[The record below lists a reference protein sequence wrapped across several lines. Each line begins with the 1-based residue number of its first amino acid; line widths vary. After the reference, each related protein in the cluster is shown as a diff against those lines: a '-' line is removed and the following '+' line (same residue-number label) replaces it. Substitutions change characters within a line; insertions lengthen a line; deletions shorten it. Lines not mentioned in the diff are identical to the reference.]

1 MKHTIV
7 KLLIAV
13 LLIGALVAMFA
24 SCGLGGA
31 SEFTV
36 TIKDGDK
43 TLKTLTFDKDAT
55 IEIDLDDTA
64 LLKPG
69 YEVDALYT
77 DAALTAKFE
86 GTPTATADLTLYVKY
101 EPRPFKI
108 IVIDDPNSTNYR
120 QVDVTY
126 GAAYEITPPT
136 REGYVFLGYTHV
148 QDGAPVAFPLSG
160 TYDKTNTISV
170 SGQWKKL
177 AAITV
182 FDELT
187 DEQVGTVIYA
197 DAEGNFTLPAVTD
210 TNAGYNFGGYV
221 IPGVTLTKQND
232 GTYTGKV
239 TSDGNLTATR
249 KWTEVPK
256 YTLIVNGLE
265 GDDAMDPAAYAT
277 GATFTLPVAP
287 TRDGY
292 RFKGYTVGGEALTV
306 GANGEVTFTWS
317 AATTITAVWEYI
329 PKVTVMNGTT
339 PVGATFALPADGH
352 FTLDAV
358 GNTAEN
364 NFRGYTGPAGF
375 TATYNATTGKYDCV
389 YTGTTDL
396 TVYYSWEGVRYI
408 VFESNGPAVAPILI
422 VDGVTEY
429 TLPTLADTDAY
440 YFIGFKKGNDTITG
454 TFTLAGDDLDG
465 DGDVTLTAVY
475 QKKVF
480 IRFHDGTT
488 WKACLVEQD
497 GDYTL
502 EAPTAEG
509 KTFVRFTR
517 DSDLFPLTG
526 NYEGTEDLTII
537 VEWYVIPTFNWSV
550 DANGG
555 AFAPNTTTNGTA
567 YESTEIELPTPTL
580 EGHNFVGY
588 YYGDGIALVKNG
600 DKYVLPAYADVEA
613 KNLVLIAKWEIQTG
627 ALGWQTNSDGK
638 IIGYYREEN
647 GGEIIHVFLTNGSF
661 YFPGGEISFGGDTSA
676 IEPKRDGEKYGF
688 LAKAPGTFT
697 MTQNGVTIKCRVEYA
712 ITSAG
717 EGSNTASRN
726 EANFKGKIDT
736 VLDAGHTN
744 FLPDIVAGTVSLDKI
759 PLKGITIERVDTTD
773 PENPIYAPLED
784 AEDKYTLLPN
794 GAINFDDTLIGA
806 TLRITYTPKYALPED
821 IANGE
826 ALASVTVK
834 LNGGVNVYT
843 NDELYAEYSNL
854 NTRVI
859 NILRNITAAMQAEHC
874 AHGHPVGCCYEFE
887 RLGSDADPVPI
898 NEYKHG
904 VYTRT
909 YDKWYDSLT
918 VNGNCYTIDG
928 SKLPKVDGRKKPS
941 SYDGLFV
948 GTGYASVNMQIGIF
962 TCYANYDTSSD
973 TAESPEV
980 TFNDLY
986 IVGNFDG
993 DSTETIPVTGEQYQ
1007 LIAGSMSFDGFV
1019 VRSGYLNLNNVTMVG
1034 MHKAIHSTGFANAP
1048 YDGENDLKAAYTP
1061 ARLETKVIL
1070 TDVKI
1075 TESFANALFA
1085 WGQVQAELYNCE
1097 FARCSGPAIVF
1108 SDTDITKTAYDA
1120 GYGSKL
1126 TFGVGTT
1133 VENYVSGTEAWFQAY
1148 GVAGQVGKMEQV
1160 IDSQLGGAATSKK
1173 NGLFNLVL
1181 AVNAASDTRFPG
1193 PGTYQEYY
1201 EDHYEAPCIDIVFP
1215 EDTPTYNGLYLFPI
1229 SGGADAFI
1237 PVGDSVFS
1245 EAILPIDSKMAGMQL
1260 LIQVF
1265 APN

>member
-7 KLLIAV
+7 KLLTAV

-108 IVIDDPNSTNYR
+108 IVIDDPNSTSYR

-339 PVGATFALPADGH
+339 QVGASFALPADGS
-352 FTLDAV
+352 FTLDTV
-358 GNTAEN
+358 ENTAEN

-480 IRFHDGTT
+480 IKVYDGATLVETVTVGKDGTYALT
-488 WKACLVEQD
+488 E
-497 GDYTL
+497 
-502 EAPTAEG
+502 PTTEG
-509 KTFVRFTR
+509 KRFLAFKNGATTFET
-517 DSDLFPLTG
+517 TG
-526 NYEGTEDLTII
+526 TYAGTEDLAIMI
-537 VEWYVIPTFNWSV
+537 DWYVIPTFNWSV
-550 DANGG
+550 NANGG
-555 AFAPNTTTNGTA
+555 AFAAGTTTTGTA
-567 YESTEIELPTPTL
+567 YESTGVALPVP
-580 EGHNFVGY
+580 ERDGYNFAGY
-588 YYGDGIALVKNG
+588 TYGDGIALVKDG
-600 DKYVLPAYADVEA
+600 DKYVLPAYADVEI
-613 KNLVLIAKWEIQTG
+613 KNLVLYAKWEISTG
-627 ALGWQTNSDGK
+627 ATGEQKDPSTGESLH
-638 IIGYYREEN
+638 YFREEN
-647 GGEIIHVFLTNGSF
+647 GGELIYVFLTGQTYWF
-661 YFPGGEISFGGDTSA
+661 GTDALTFGGDVNA
-676 IEPKRDGEKYGF
+676 IEAKQDGDKNGF

-697 MTQNGVTIKCRVEYA
+697 MTRNGITIKCRVEYYVA
-712 ITSAG
+712 DAG
-717 EGSNTASRN
+717 EGTNTASRDQ
-726 EANFKGKIDT
+726 ANFKGTIDT
-736 VLDAGHTN
+736 VLDAGIKN
-744 FLPDIVAGTVSLDKI
+744 FIPDLLAGTVALDKI
-759 PLKGITIERVDTTD
+759 PFTVTVKKGDDVLVAGTD
-773 PENPIYAPLED
+773 
-784 AEDKYTLLPN
+784 YTVLPN
-794 GAINFDDTLIGA
+794 GAIDFDDALIGE
-806 TLRITYTPKYALPED
+806 TLTLTYVPVYALAED
-821 IANGE
+821 NVS
-826 ALASVTVK
+826 ASVTVT

-843 NDELYAEYSNL
+843 NDELYAAYSNL

-928 SKLPKVDGRKKPS
+928 SKLPKIDGRKKPS
-941 SYDGLFV
+941 SYDGLFE
-948 GTGYASVNMQIGIF
+948 GTGYSAVNVQIGIF
-962 TCYANYDTSSD
+962 TCYAKYDTSSAG
-973 TAESPEV
+973 TKSPEV

-993 DSTETIPVTGEQYQ
+993 DSTKTEGSMTGGNQ
-1007 LIAGSMSFDGFV
+1007 LIVGSMSFDGFV
-1019 VRSGYLNLNNVTMVG
+1019 VRSGYLNLNNVTMLH
-1034 MHKAIHSTGFANAP
+1034 MHKAIHSTGFADAP
-1048 YDGENDLKAAYTP
+1048 YDGEGDLKAAYTP

-1075 TESFANALFA
+1075 TDSFANALFA

-1097 FARCSGPAIVF
+1097 IGQCSGPAIVF
-1108 SDTDITKTAYDA
+1108 SDTDITTDA
-1120 GYGSKL
+1120 SAAGCGSKL
-1126 TFGVGTT
+1126 TFGAGTT
-1133 VENYVSGTEAWFQAY
+1133 VENYVTGLEAWFQAY
-1148 GVAGQVGKMEQV
+1148 GVAGDVGKMEEL
-1160 IDSQLGGAATSKK
+1160 INGSPAGGLPAVSKK
-1173 NGLFNLVL
+1173 DGLFNLVL
-1181 AVNAASDTRFPG
+1181 AVNSASSSRF
-1193 PGTYQEYY
+1193 PGTYQTGY
-1201 EDHYEAPCIDIVFP
+1201 EDHYGAPCIDLVFTGAYP
-1215 EDTPTYNGLYLFPI
+1215 L
-1229 SGGADAFI
+1229 GGG
-1237 PVGDSVFS
+1237 VS
-1245 EAILPIDSKMAGMQL
+1245 L
-1260 LIQVF
+1260 LRCG
-1265 APN
+1265 